1 MSGCLKK
8 IGRMPRPQDREAV
21 NFATGNANSPK
32 GSEGLSQTCSGH
44 PRNEGGRQGGTA
56 DVEQANVGAKF
67 AGRVISAISMD
78 LRLRLAAP
86 RLSEIEGK
94 SA

>member
-1 MSGCLKK
+1 MSKVNEQREVLKEVTD
-8 IGRMPRPQDREAV
+8 GSMAFFREA
-21 NFATGNANSPK
+21 
-32 GSEGLSQTCSGH
+32 
-44 PRNEGGRQGGTA
+44 RNGTA
-56 DVEQANVGAKF
+56 NVEQANVGAKF

-94 SA
+94 ST